1 MFTEPERGARGFP
14 AAASAVA
21 AVVVLIAVALFLI
34 LGRRHTAPAAATAA
48 GTSSAAYA
56 AQLVLSDVQ
65 MSESTSFSG
74 SKETFVDGRVTNRGS
89 STVTG
94 ATVEVSFPADG
105 GTAPQTETVPV
116 TLIRTRQPYIDTEP
130 MSAEPMAPGS
140 SGEFRLTF
148 DDIRPDWNQQVPVIR
163 VTGVTLK

>member
-1 MFTEPERGARGFP
+1 MFTEPERAARGLP
-14 AAASAVA
+14 TAAMAVA
-21 AVVVLIAVALFLI
+21 AVVVLIAVALLLI
-34 LGRRHTAPAAATAA
+34 LGRRQRAPAAAT
-48 GTSSAAYA
+48 GTPSAAYA
-56 AQLVLSDVQ
+56 PQLVLSDVQ

-74 SKETFVDGRVTNRGS
+74 GKETFVDGRITNRGA
-89 STVTG
+89 STMTG

-105 GTAPQTETVPV
+105 GLTPQTETVPM

-140 SGEFRLTF
+140 TGEFRLTF